1 MKRTMV
7 LLVALVIGL
16 TTLTA
21 CNETATI
28 TGSVG
33 ERQVIG
39 TIVPTGDL
47 TGADPAGIT
56 VRARSQGVEAVASG
70 DGGFILTGLPDGE
83 LELQFLRSSDGINA
97 TLFVS
102 AGVNEVTVEL
112 ERGKAHT
119 RRRSARA
126 PRIQL
131 EGLIT
136 EITPE
141 SITVLD
147 ASRKIEVTCVINED
161 TEIRKGYRKLTTD
174 DLLVGERV
182 HVRARP
188 EGENLIAEEIK
199 RQEGEDDGD
208 DDGPKP
214 AKMELEGKI
223 LEITPESITVMDAST
238 GEQTAAITEDTVI
251 RKGKDKLTV
260 EDLKAGDRV
269 HVKAK
274 VEDDDSLTA
283 EEIKLQNPED

>member
-1 MKRTMV
+1 MKRKMILMLAV
-7 LLVALVIGL
+7 VIGLVALV
-16 TTLTA
+16 A
-21 CNETATI
+21 CNETATV

-39 TIVPTGDL
+39 TIVPSGDL

-56 VRARSQGVEAVASG
+56 VRARSQGVEAVASP
-70 DGGFILTGLPDGE
+70 DGGFLLMGLPEGE
-83 LELQFLRSSDGINA
+83 LELQFTRASDGIDA
-97 TLFVS
+97 TLLLS
-102 AGVNEVTVEL
+102 PGVNDVTVEL
-112 ERGKAHT
+112 QKSKAHT

-141 SITVLD
+141 SITVMD
-147 ASRKIEVTCVINED
+147 ASRKMEITCVINED
-161 TEIRKGYRKLTTD
+161 TVIRKGYRELTTD
-174 DLLVGERV
+174 DLLVGDRV

-188 EGENLIAEEIK
+188 EGDDLVAEEIK
-199 RQEGEDDGD
+199 RQEGEDGD
-208 DDGPKP
+208 DEPRP
-214 AKMELEGKI
+214 AKMELEGLI
-223 LEITPESITVMDAST
+223 LEITPDSITVMDAST

-260 EDLKAGDRV
+260 DDLKAGDRV

-283 EEIKLQNPED
+283 EEIKLQNPG